1 MFPFSIGLPARLPAG
16 DAVRLFAPFWLIFGV
31 PGAIIFD
38 VMFGVFAPV
47 LVPFVC
53 GAPLGVPLPLP
64 LLFTLPLLPLEMVDP
79 FVAERCC

>member
-1 MFPFSIGLPARLPAG
+1 
-16 DAVRLFAPFWLIFGV
+16 
-31 PGAIIFD
+31 
-38 VMFGVFAPV
+38 MFGVFAPV

-53 GAPLGVPLPLP
+53 GAPLGLPLPLP